1 MQISQIGKKPE
12 STDIEKIIQ
21 LFLIKMNM
29 IMKTILLIE
38 ISLEN
43 KNHKKDLVENINLF
57 VHKREKDMTYK
68 DYSKR

>member
-12 STDIEKIIQ
+12 STDVEKIIQ

-57 VHKREKDMTYK
+57 VHKREKDN
-68 DYSKR
+68 DL